1 MPLKPRTIIISL
13 SALVRPQKPPN
24 LKSPQTNTNPHQYL
38 LLLTTLAA
46 YALHRNDYLS
56 LPIPNILGALCIAL
70 PPLAGVALETT
81 ISLLATANNNSSK
94 SLSLTTT
101 TNNRSRISPARATQI
116 QHSVLALLLIYETAI
131 ATLAGTYLHAP
142 ECGLREK
149 WQGMFHAKDSQGI
162 RAIQEALKCCGFG
175 STKDMAW
182 PFPGQGRGAGECV
195 ARAEGA
201 VGRCL
206 DGLRG
211 EERRVGWMLLAVPVG
226 VFVWKVSLMPFYLI
240 SLRWF

>member
-1 MPLKPRTIIISL
+1 
-13 SALVRPQKPPN
+13 
-24 LKSPQTNTNPHQYL
+24 
-38 LLLTTLAA
+38 
-46 YALHRNDYLS
+46 
-56 LPIPNILGALCIAL
+56 
-70 PPLAGVALETT
+70 
-81 ISLLATANNNSSK
+81 
-94 SLSLTTT
+94 
-101 TNNRSRISPARATQI
+101 
-116 QHSVLALLLIYETAI
+116 
-131 ATLAGTYLHAP
+131 
-142 ECGLREK
+142 
-149 WQGMFHAKDSQGI
+149 MFHAKDAQGI

-226 VFVWKVSLMPFYLI
+226 VFVWKVSSLLSFLFLLMAGLGEGKCDLLLHFALATFWV
-240 SLRWF
+240 SRR

>member
-1 MPLKPRTIIISL
+1 
-13 SALVRPQKPPN
+13 
-24 LKSPQTNTNPHQYL
+24 
-38 LLLTTLAA
+38 
-46 YALHRNDYLS
+46 
-56 LPIPNILGALCIAL
+56 
-70 PPLAGVALETT
+70 
-81 ISLLATANNNSSK
+81 
-94 SLSLTTT
+94 
-101 TNNRSRISPARATQI
+101 
-116 QHSVLALLLIYETAI
+116 
-131 ATLAGTYLHAP
+131 
-142 ECGLREK
+142 
-149 WQGMFHAKDSQGI
+149 MFHAKDSQGI